1 MRLTLAL
8 ESLVDEPV
16 EEGAAVVA
24 EGGGGVGVQPKPVL
38 RSHSLPI
45 ATSKAK
51 AIFKEIFRR
60 TR

>member
-1 MRLTLAL
+1 M
-8 ESLVDEPV
+8 DEPV

-24 EGGGGVGVQPKPVL
+24 EGGGGISVQPKPVL
-38 RSHSLPI
+38 RSHRLPI

-51 AIFKEIFRR
+51 AIFRELFRR